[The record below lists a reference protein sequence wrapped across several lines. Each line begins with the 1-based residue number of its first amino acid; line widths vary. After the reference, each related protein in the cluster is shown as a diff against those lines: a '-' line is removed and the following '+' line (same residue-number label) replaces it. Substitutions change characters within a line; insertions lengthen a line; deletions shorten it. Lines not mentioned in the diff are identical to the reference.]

1 MIKYNKDV
9 ICILKK
15 SEEEMF
21 ESNSKLVDINHLI
34 LATLKLNNNVK
45 KLLNKYNITYNSYKE
60 KLNISKKS
68 DSSKLIFYSIN
79 LKKILDLSYDTAN
92 RYSSNEIFI
101 EHIFITI
108 INENIDVQLFKDLD
122 ENLED
127 FYKFT
132 FYNNINIITKIININ
147 KNNAITN
154 FQTFFNHLIYGTFK

>member
-79 LKKILDLSYDTAN
+79 
-92 RYSSNEIFI
+92 
-101 EHIFITI
+101 
-108 INENIDVQLFKDLD
+108 
-122 ENLED
+122 
-127 FYKFT
+127 
-132 FYNNINIITKIININ
+132 
-147 KNNAITN
+147 
-154 FQTFFNHLIYGTFK
+154 